1 MGLISDFIAG
11 RTPPALY
18 EEYLTPGFFKPW
30 TDSLIAQSP
39 PSGRILDVACGTGAV
54 SRAIAHHSADLR
66 IDAIDVA
73 PPMVQ
78 FAEAETA
85 RAGLSDRISFHQA
98 SADNLPFEDDAFD
111 RLYCQQG
118 LQFFPDKVG
127 ALAELKRVMKPG
139 AKLALSVWT
148 AAANGNPAFE
158 AFETIIARRLGEDL
172 VPFGPFSFPDIEAI
186 RRAAEAAGLA
196 VESLEQ
202 QSRMA
207 RLPAPRILVLF
218 DLLFLGR
225 PAEDGSLQ
233 PLFDPADASKDS
245 EIQDL
250 ITEYES
256 AIAEMVESDGTI
268 HCLSSANVLIATR

>member
-30 TDSLIAQSP
+30 TDSLIAESP
-39 PSGRILDVACGTGAV
+39 PDGRILDVACGTGAV
-54 SRAIAHHSADLR
+54 SRAIARHTPSLNV
-66 IDAIDVA
+66 DAIDVA
-73 PPMVQ
+73 PPMLH
-78 FAEAETA
+78 FAETETA

-98 SADNLPFEDDAFD
+98 SADTLPFEDDTFD

-118 LQFFPDKVG
+118 LQFFPDKIG
-127 ALAELKRVMKPG
+127 ALAELKRVMRPG

-148 AAANGNPAFE
+148 AADNGNPAFE
-158 AFETIIARRLGEDL
+158 AFENIIARRLGADL
-172 VPFGPFSFPDIEAI
+172 VPFGPFSYPDIEAI
-186 RRAAEAAGLA
+186 RQAATAAGLNIQ
-196 VESLEQ
+196 SLEQ

-207 RLPAPRILVLF
+207 KLPSPRILVLF

-233 PLFDPADASKDS
+233 PLFDPTDASKDA
-245 EIQDL
+245 EIQEL
-250 ITEYES
+250 IAEYET
-256 AIAEMVESDGTI
+256 AVADMVQADGTI
-268 HCLSSANVLIATR
+268 LCPSSANVLIATA

>member
-18 EEYLTPGFFKPW
+18 EEYLTPGFFTPW
-30 TDSLIAQSP
+30 TESLIAQSP

-54 SRAIAHHSADLR
+54 SRAIARHTPYLR

-73 PPMVQ
+73 PPMLQ

-85 RAGLSDRISFHQA
+85 RAGLDDRISFHLA
-98 SADNLPFEDDAFD
+98 SADKLPFEDDTFD

-127 ALAELKRVMKPG
+127 AMSELKRVMKPG

-158 AFETIIARRLGEDL
+158 AFEAIIAKRLGEDL
-172 VPFGPFSFPDIEAI
+172 IPFGPFSFPDIEAI
-186 RRAAEAAGLA
+186 RQAAEASGLTI
-196 VESLEQ
+196 ESLDQ

-207 RLPAPRILVLF
+207 RLPSPRILVLF

-233 PLFDPADASKDS
+233 PLFDPTDASKDPQIL
-245 EIQDL
+245 EL
-250 ITEYES
+250 IEEYES
-256 AIAEMVESDGTI
+256 AIAEMVQADGTI
-268 HCLSSANVLIATR
+268 HCLSSANVLIAVA